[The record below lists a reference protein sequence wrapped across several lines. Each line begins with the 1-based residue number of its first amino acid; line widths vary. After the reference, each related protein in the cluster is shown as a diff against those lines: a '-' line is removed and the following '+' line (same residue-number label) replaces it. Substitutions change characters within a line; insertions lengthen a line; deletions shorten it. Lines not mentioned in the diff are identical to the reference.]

1 MCSLAGPGR
10 GGLPRGPWRALTRAA
25 QQPLGRPPRLI
36 QRSDGETQAGDR
48 KYRVY
53 DVVMRKPVRRRTS
66 LPPELE
72 SAAIHHLRRSTR
84 ESRLAAAQLL
94 ARGWAIDEEARLSA
108 VPERDRPDGYDEA
121 TDPAHPALAV
131 IEGGRG
137 D

>member
-1 MCSLAGPGR
+1 MES
-10 GGLPRGPWRALTRAA
+10 
-25 QQPLGRPPRLI
+25 
-36 QRSDGETQAGDR
+36 
-48 KYRVY
+48 
-53 DVVMRKPVRRRTS
+53 MRDPIRRRTS

-72 SAAIHHLRRSTR
+72 SAAVRHLRQSTR

-108 VPERDRPDGYDEA
+108 VPERDRPDGYDES

-131 IEGGRG
+131 IEGGRT